1 MKIMKEMLL
10 LEINLVM
17 FMLFLL
23 IQINQLQKKLVPIL
37 GHVSMLTDVLIGK
50 FNNKEFIISTDRDE
64 HIRISNYPK
73 SYVIKDFYL
82 DMMNLFHNYI
92 FLNIIQR
99 F

>member
-1 MKIMKEMLL
+1 
-10 LEINLVM
+10 
-17 FMLFLL
+17 
-23 IQINQLQKKLVPIL
+23 
-37 GHVSMLTDVLIGK
+37 MLTDVLIGK
-50 FNNKEFIISTDRDE
+50 YNNKEFIISTDRDE

-82 DMMNLFHNYI
+82 DTMNLFHNYI